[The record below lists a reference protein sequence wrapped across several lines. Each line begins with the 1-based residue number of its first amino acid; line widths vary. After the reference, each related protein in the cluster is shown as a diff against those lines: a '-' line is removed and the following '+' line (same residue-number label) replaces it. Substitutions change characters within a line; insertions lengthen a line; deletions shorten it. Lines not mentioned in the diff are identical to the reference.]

1 MISTVELSELFAALY
16 AAPLDPE
23 KWQVFL
29 DRLSALIEI
38 SCGYMVSICPEEGNV
53 LLAGGLNFNP
63 EVLQLYNEHYGANDP
78 YFDARFSGDNHSG

>member
-53 LLAGGLNFNP
+53 LLAGGA
-63 EVLQLYNEHYGANDP
+63 ELQSRSPSTLQ
-78 YFDARFSGDNHSG
+78 